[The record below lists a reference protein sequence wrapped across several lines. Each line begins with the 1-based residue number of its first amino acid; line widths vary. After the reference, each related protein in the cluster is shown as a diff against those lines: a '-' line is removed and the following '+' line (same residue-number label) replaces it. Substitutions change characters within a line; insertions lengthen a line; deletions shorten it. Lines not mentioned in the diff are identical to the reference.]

1 MMEKEFEFS
10 LIEHPLTL
18 KVVLNRMIR
27 SKKLAPKQA
36 EEIHLN
42 WRKRRQN
49 ISFGLVTKGF
59 PGP

>member
-18 KVVLNRMIR
+18 KAVLNRMIR
-27 SKKLAPKQA
+27 SKKLTTKQA

-42 WRKRRQN
+42 WTKRRQEYLK
-49 ISFGLVTKGF
+49 SRVEG
-59 PGP
+59 